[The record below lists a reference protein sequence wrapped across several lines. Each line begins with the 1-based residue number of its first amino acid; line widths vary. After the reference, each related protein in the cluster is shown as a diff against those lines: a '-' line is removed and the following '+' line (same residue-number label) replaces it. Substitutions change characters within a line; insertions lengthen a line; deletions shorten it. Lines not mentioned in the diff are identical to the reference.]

1 MARIDQL
8 KGMTQDELIAALLAK
23 ETAVKGV
30 GRIRLQVGAKG
41 GVSLYGLTARFP
53 LTLYK
58 SQWVKVIELVKDGTI
73 EQFLA
78 DNAAMLSRKDADG
91 NIVIGE

>member
-1 MARIDQL
+1 MRSVEQIAA
-8 KGMTQDELIAALLAK
+8 MSHDELVAALLAK

-53 LTLYK
+53 VTLYK
-58 SQWVKVIELVKDGTI
+58 SQWAKVIELVKDGTL

-78 DNAAMLSRKDADG
+78 DNAAMLSRKDAEG
-91 NIVIGE
+91 NVVFGE

>member
-1 MARIDQL
+1 MTRLEQL
-8 KGMTQDELIAALLAK
+8 QGLTQEELVAALMAK

-53 LTLYK
+53 VTLYK
-58 SQWVKVIELVKDGTI
+58 SQWLKVIELVKDGTL

-78 DNAAMLSRKDADG
+78 DNSAMLSRKDSEG